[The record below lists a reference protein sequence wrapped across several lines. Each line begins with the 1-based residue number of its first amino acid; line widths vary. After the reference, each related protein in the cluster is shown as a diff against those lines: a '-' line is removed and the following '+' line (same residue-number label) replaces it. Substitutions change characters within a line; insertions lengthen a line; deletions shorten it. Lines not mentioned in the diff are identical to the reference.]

1 VRRPDR
7 PLVAFR
13 VIFGVA
19 IALLA
24 VNASAA
30 VVPPAPAPA
39 PTWIANGRLT
49 PQAVSL
55 LTQLSQVERRGLIRA
70 DYDSDRLAQ
79 LALSVGR
86 ADRSDP
92 SLLAGFDVS
101 LSAAAARLVSDLHR
115 GRVDPAHVGHDLVVE
130 RDGLDVAGAVATLAT
145 SKDIGATLDSFEPP
159 MPHYRLLKKA
169 LARYQELARDPLLT
183 QLPPLP
189 ARAVRVDESYEGMPA
204 LRRLLVAVGD
214 LDEPGTGADES
225 ENVLDSSSVAALRRF
240 QTRHGLDADGIL
252 GRTTFRALTT
262 PMSLRAEQIALSME
276 RTRWLPHRMDSPAIF
291 VNVPQFRLF
300 AFRHT
305 GYDARDLLRMDV
317 IVGESFEGRQTPVF
331 AADMRYVVLQP
342 YWDVPYSILRKELLP
357 QIQRDPDWIER
368 NGYEIA
374 TGPGDDSGVAA
385 AKPENL
391 RLLAAGNLRLRQRP
405 GPDNALGRVKFMFP
419 NRHNVYLHD
428 TPARS
433 LFALTRRAFSH
444 GCIRVS
450 DPMALLAHVLR
461 NEPEWD
467 EARIA
472 AAFGGPGPVRIPL
485 SQPIRV
491 YILYATAIATE
502 AGGTFFFEDIYNHDS
517 RLIGLL
523 GSRRSQ

>member
-1 VRRPDR
+1 MMMANAVAALAQAPAWISDGRPTA
-7 PLVAFR
+7 PAL
-13 VIFGVA
+13 
-19 IALLA
+19 ALL
-24 VNASAA
+24 S
-30 VVPPAPAPA
+30 
-39 PTWIANGRLT
+39 
-49 PQAVSL
+49 
-55 LTQLSQVERRGLIRA
+55 QLAQVEQRGLIRA
-70 DYDSDRLAQ
+70 DYDVESLRQTIGTADFDSAM
-79 LALSVGR
+79 SVT
-86 ADRSDP
+86 
-92 SLLAGFDVS
+92 
-101 LSAAAARLVSDLHR
+101 AARLVADLHY
-115 GRVDPAHVGHDLVVE
+115 GRVDPSRAGHDLDVE
-130 RDGLDVAGAVATLAT
+130 RDGLDVPAAVAALAAST
-145 SKDIGATLDSFEPP
+145 DVGVTLDSFEPP
-159 MPHYRLLKKA
+159 MPHYQLLKKA

-189 ARAVRVDESYEGMPA
+189 ARSVRADESYDGMPA

-214 LDEPGTGADES
+214 LSEPAANTGEPR
-225 ENVLDSSSVAALRRF
+225 NVLDSSSVAALQRF
-240 QTRHGLDADGIL
+240 QARHGLDADGVL
-252 GRTTFRALTT
+252 GKATFRALTT

-357 QIQRDPDWIER
+357 EIQHDPDWIER

-385 AKPENL
+385 ATPENL
-391 RLLAAGNLRLRQRP
+391 RLLAAGKLRLRQRP
-405 GPDNALGRVKFMFP
+405 GPNNALGRVKFMFP

-433 LFALTRRAFSH
+433 LFTRTRRAFSH

-461 NEPEWD
+461 NEPDWD
-467 EARIA
+467 EARTA
-472 AAFGGPGPVRIPL
+472 AALEGPGPVRIPL

-502 AGGTFFFEDIYNHDS
+502 ANGTFFFEDIYNHDS
-517 RLIGLL
+517 RLMGLL
-523 GSRRSQ
+523 GSRR

>member
-1 VRRPDR
+1 MMMANAVAALAQAPAWISDGRPTAQA
-7 PLVAFR
+7 L
-13 VIFGVA
+13 
-19 IALLA
+19 ALL
-24 VNASAA
+24 S
-30 VVPPAPAPA
+30 
-39 PTWIANGRLT
+39 
-49 PQAVSL
+49 
-55 LTQLSQVERRGLIRA
+55 QLAQVEQRGLIRA
-70 DYDSDRLAQ
+70 DYGLESLRQAIRTADFDSAM
-79 LALSVGR
+79 
-86 ADRSDP
+86 
-92 SLLAGFDVS
+92 
-101 LSAAAARLVSDLHR
+101 SATAARLVADLHH
-115 GRVDPAHVGHDLVVE
+115 GRVDPSRAGHDLDVE
-130 RDGLDVAGAVATLAT
+130 RNGLDVPAAVAALAA
-145 SKDIGATLDSFEPP
+145 SKDVGATLDSFEPP
-159 MPHYRLLKKA
+159 MPHYQLLKKA

-189 ARAVRVDESYEGMPA
+189 ARSVRADESYDGMPA

-214 LDEPGTGADES
+214 LSESAANSGEPQ
-225 ENVLDSSSVAALRRF
+225 NVLDSGSVAALMRF
-240 QTRHGLDADGIL
+240 QARHGLDADGVL
-252 GRTTFRALTT
+252 GKATFRALTT

-357 QIQRDPDWIER
+357 EIQHDPDWMER

-385 AKPENL
+385 ATPENL
-391 RLLAAGNLRLRQRP
+391 RLLAAGKLRLRQRP
-405 GPDNALGRVKFMFP
+405 GPNNALGRVKFMFP

-433 LFALTRRAFSH
+433 LFTRTRRAFSH

-461 NEPEWD
+461 NEPDWD
-467 EARIA
+467 EARTA
-472 AAFGGPGPVRIPL
+472 AALEGPGPVRIPL

-502 AGGTFFFEDIYNHDS
+502 ASGTFFFEDIYNHDS
-517 RLIGLL
+517 RLMGLL
-523 GSRRSQ
+523 GSRR